1 MKHSMRNR
9 HFVAAAALSLAT
21 VLAAGCGG
29 GSKEETAAQKTKAAA
44 TAAAK
49 QATAKADKIRSDDE
63 KRANAV
69 STSKSGAALDLKY
82 DIAVKPEVDTP
93 VEVELTFEPRA
104 SADALEVQISPV
116 EGLTLVGDSQM
127 RFDGVQAGEHYTS
140 KVLVQSATA
149 GVYYIGVSAKM
160 ITKVLTEVRNF
171 SVPIVVGT
179 PVAAEKAAPATDA
192 AGKPVEPMP
201 AVESGGK

>member
-9 HFVAAAALSLAT
+9 HVVAAAALSLAT
-21 VLAAGCGG
+21 VLAAGCG

-49 QATAKADKIRSDDE
+49 QATAKAAKIRSDDE
-63 KRANAV
+63 QRANAV

-82 DIAVKPEVDTP
+82 DIAVKPEVGTP
-93 VEVELTFEPRA
+93 VDVELTFEPRA

-116 EGLTLVGDSQM
+116 DGLTLIGDSQM
-127 RFDGVQAGEHYTS
+127 RFDGVQAGEHYTT
-140 KVLVQSATA
+140 KVMVQSATP